1 MNNFTEEQK
10 ERQAR
15 LAGVAEAYQPK
26 RKQISMHIDA
36 CLHDLFKA
44 KVALENKGMGEI
56 VEGLI
61 DGYMGGVL

>member
-1 MNNFTEEQK
+1 MNDFTEEQK

-15 LAGVAEAYQPK
+15 LAGVTGTYQPK

-36 CLHDLFKA
+36 RLHNLFKA
-44 KVALENKGMGEI
+44 RVALENKGIGEI

-61 DGYMGGVL
+61 NNYMGDVL

>member
-10 ERQAR
+10 EKQAR
-15 LAGVAEAYQPK
+15 LAGVTYKPD

-36 CLHDLFKA
+36 RLHNLFKA
-44 KVALENKGMGEI
+44 KAALENKGVGEI

-61 DGYMGGVL
+61 DRYMGGVL